1 MCYTFKAYG
10 LVRACSLAPLSGII
24 PLRGPCLSPPAA
36 LGFRKYIFKKG
47 EDEMISKE
55 AKTTLIEQYKINER
69 DTGSPEVQVA
79 ILTKRINELTDH
91 MKKNPKDFHSQRGL
105 SKMVGHRKQLLAYLA
120 KKDLER
126 YRAVIAKLGLR
137 K

>member
-1 MCYTFKAYG
+1 M
-10 LVRACSLAPLSGII
+10 APLRLEII
-24 PLRGPCLSPPAA
+24 SLRSLRFSPTPYSVFGNKI
-36 LGFRKYIFKKG
+36 LRKVKTK
-47 EDEMISKE
+47 MISKE
-55 AKTTLIEQYKINER
+55 TKTALIEQYKINEQ

-79 ILTKRINELTDH
+79 ILTTRINELTEH

-120 KKDLER
+120 KKDIER
-126 YRAVIAKLGLR
+126 YRALIKSLGLR

>member
-1 MCYTFKAYG
+1 M
-10 LVRACSLAPLSGII
+10 GI
-24 PLRGPCLSPPAA
+24 
-36 LGFRKYIFKKG
+36 IFKKG
-47 EDEMISKE
+47 DKEMISKE
-55 AKTTLIEQYKINER
+55 AKTSLIEAYKINER

-79 ILTKRINELTDH
+79 ILTDRINSLTDH

-120 KKDLER
+120 RKDIER

>member
-1 MCYTFKAYG
+1 MASLCLENFPCMA
-10 LVRACSLAPLSGII
+10 RAFHPHCTRFWEVI
-24 PLRGPCLSPPAA
+24 
-36 LGFRKYIFKKG
+36 FRKVKK
-47 EDEMISKE
+47 MISKDK
-55 AKTTLIEQYKINER
+55 KTALIAEYKINEQ

-79 ILTKRINELTDH
+79 ILTTRINELTEH

-120 KKDLER
+120 KKDIER
-126 YRAVIAKLGLR
+126 YRALIKRLGLR